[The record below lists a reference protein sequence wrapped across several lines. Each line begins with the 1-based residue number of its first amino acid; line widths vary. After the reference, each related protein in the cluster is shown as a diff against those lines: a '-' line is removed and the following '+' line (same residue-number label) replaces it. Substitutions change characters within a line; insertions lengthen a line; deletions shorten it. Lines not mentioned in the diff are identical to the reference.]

1 MLHAVAMRFCKS
13 VNFRQN
19 GLTHSIIGA
28 IIAGRCVIYNAFLIF
43 FLSKHNIIQY
53 NGRKA

>member
-28 IIAGRCVIYNAFLIF
+28 IIAGRCVIFNAFLNF

-53 NGRKA
+53 NGR